1 MRNTTERYFAEV
13 STHALPTPQEAKK
26 NFTRYAELKQKL
38 YVASTDHAKHQIQ
51 TQMTALSGRIAKGY
65 LRFVIGEAR
74 KRTRDAELLPDLIS
88 AGNEGLLCAI
98 QKFELSVGTQ
108 FLTFAYYWVRVK
120 INGVLYRK
128 EDVNISV
135 HRRRK
140 DAKDVDEGGKEQGD
154 GIPPTI
160 SSLDDY
166 ELASDA
172 DTARDASA
180 NDARAMRYLTAAELP
195 LRERLVVL
203 YVLGM
208 RSTPKTFQEIAL
220 IFYTL
225 DRSLVT
231 PSEVE
236 VLYERGIARLRDWA
250 ALCGEDSIR
259 EDLGTE

>member
-1 MRNTTERYFAEV
+1 MRNTTERYFTEV
-13 STHALPTPQEAKK
+13 SAHGLPTPQEAKK
-26 NFTRYAELKQKL
+26 NFTRYAELKSKL
-38 YVASTDHAKHQIQ
+38 YVASTDHAKRQIQ
-51 TQMTALSGRIAKGY
+51 DRLTALSGRIAKGY

-98 QKFELSVGTQ
+98 QKFDVSKDTQ
-108 FLTFAYYWVRVK
+108 FLTFAFYWVRVK
-120 INGVLYRK
+120 MNNVLYRM

-140 DAKDVDEGGKEQGD
+140 DAKSSNPEAKEHAD

-172 DTARDASA
+172 DTAREASEGDAL
-180 NDARAMRYLTAAELP
+180 AMRYLTAAELP

-208 RSTPKTFQEIAL
+208 RSTPKTYQDISM
-220 IFYTL
+220 IFYAL

-250 ALCGEDSIR
+250 ALCGEGSVR
-259 EDLGTE
+259 EALETE

>member
-13 STHALPTPQEAKK
+13 SAHGLPTPQEAKK
-26 NFTRYAELKQKL
+26 NFTRYAELRSKL
-38 YVASTDHAKHQIQ
+38 YVASTEQARRAIQ
-51 TQMTALSGRIAKGY
+51 DQMTALSGRIAKGY

-74 KRTRDAELLPDLIS
+74 KRTRDSELLPDLIS

-98 QKFELSVGTQ
+98 QKFDLAQDTQ
-108 FLTFAYYWVRVK
+108 FLTFAFYWVRVK
-120 INGVLYRK
+120 INNVLYRK
-128 EDVNISV
+128 DDVNISV

-140 DAKDVDEGGKEQGD
+140 DAKAPSTRQKEGGESA
-154 GIPPTI
+154 PPTI

-172 DTARDASA
+172 DTAQEASD

-195 LRERLVVL
+195 LRERLVVQ

-208 RSTPKTFQEIAL
+208 RSTPKSFQDISM

-236 VLYERGIARLRDWA
+236 ALYERGLARLKDWA
-250 ALCGEDSIR
+250 ALCGEASIR
-259 EDLGTE
+259 EDLGT